1 MNKYATEINLPP
13 SLKQVCPPNPY
24 LDSEQPIFFHHIMK
38 CAGLTRKEIQYGL
51 RVSKTLVD
59 GWLNGNK
66 IDPLTR
72 ARDVVERIRQERR
85 ADLIPQVLAYIAG
98 VGDCTVLSAEQTAAL
113 KVLAKA
119 VEAQ

>member
-1 MNKYATEINLPP
+1 MTKLALESKLPP
-13 SLKQVCPPNPY
+13 SPQGNPY

-38 CAGLTRKEIQYGL
+38 CAGLTRKEIQYDL

-72 ARDVVERIRQERR
+72 ARDVVDRIRQEHR
-85 ADLIPQVLAYIAG
+85 ADLIPDVLAYIAG
-98 VGDCTVLSAEQTAAL
+98 AGDCTVLTVEQTAAL

-119 VEAQ
+119 VEGKPDA